1 MTAKKKTNK
10 KVSMVARTKRGPI
23 RVRLPANATRDERA
37 EAAQFVDTLNANK
50 QIARGKTLT
59 PGATHKIQTSAKGKK
74 TLVRKRFS
82 SL

>member
-1 MTAKKKTNK
+1 MGTKKKSKK
-10 KVSMVARTKRGPI
+10 KVSIVARTKRGPI
-23 RVRLPANATRDERA
+23 RVRLPASATRDERA

-59 PGATHKIQTSAKGKK
+59 PGTTHKIQTSAKGKK